1 MNNRKDLDDMKNA
14 MQDMVDSFDV
24 LSKSIYGS
32 YHCFVDLGNDLREE
46 LEELERLRKR
56 KKILLIR
63 LIVLIVIFIICI
75 SYFIWHR
82 SI

>member
-1 MNNRKDLDDMKNA
+1 MNDLHKALFDLS
-14 MQDMVDSFDV
+14 VSFLDF
-24 LSKSIYGS
+24 SKSTSQINS
-32 YHCFVDLGNDLREE
+32 SLFRLREE

-56 KKILLIR
+56 KKVLLIR

-82 SI
+82 SM